1 MVTLDPEGDVTCC
14 SADAR
19 DINDSCSVEVAC
31 VARSEFMG
39 ALRCRVSGRVLIYP
53 RVYCCRRAHSCDR
66 CAVAAEVEASRGRAE
81 VVRAASGCYG
91 GYPVLE
97 SGGSYAEAV

>member
-1 MVTLDPEGDVTCC
+1 MVALDPEGNVTCC

-39 ALRCRVSGRVLIYP
+39 ALGGRVSSGILVYP
-53 RVYCCRRAHSCDR
+53 RVYCCYRAHSCNG
-66 CAVAAEVEASRGRAE
+66 CAIAAEVDSGCGGTE

-91 GYPVLE
+91 GYPILE
-97 SGGSYAEAV
+97 SGGSYAEAI

>member
-1 MVTLDPEGDVTCC
+1 MVTLDPEGDVACC

-19 DINDSCSVEVAC
+19 DINDSCSVEVTRK
-31 VARSEFMG
+31 ARSELMG
-39 ALRCRVSGRVLIYP
+39 ALRGRVSGRVLIYP
-53 RVYCCRRAHSCDR
+53 RVYCCIRAHSCDG
-66 CAVAAEVEASRGRAE
+66 CAVATEVEASRGGTE